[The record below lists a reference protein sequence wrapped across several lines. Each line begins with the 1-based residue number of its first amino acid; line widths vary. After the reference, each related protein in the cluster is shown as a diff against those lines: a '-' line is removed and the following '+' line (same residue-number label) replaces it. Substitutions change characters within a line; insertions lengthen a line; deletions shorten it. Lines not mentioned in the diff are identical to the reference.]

1 MMLTLVR
8 GDINY
13 LLSFFSLL
21 VGVLKMVTFK
31 YAKVLFHLIL
41 AGFESS
47 DVEYNHCQCSIIF
60 FSIYKI

>member
-41 AGFESS
+41 AGFES
-47 DVEYNHCQCSIIF
+47 F
-60 FSIYKI
+60 